1 VIYSLKD
8 LQDLAAAT
16 GFPDPVLAA
25 AVAMAESGGNPC
37 AQGDPNIGVHPCNR
51 LNGTSTSFGLWQIN
65 TTWNPQYDP
74 LSLLNPQY
82 NARAALAV
90 SNGGVTWKPW
100 STFKNESYLKWYS
113 HVVYPPH
120 GGPPIIPQPV
130 TPPIP
135 REKNGRVVAAT
146 VGVLAIVAA
155 AGYGAYRWLSGRP
168 EPRPLPP
175 PEPTYPMFRRY
186 EP

>member
-1 VIYSLKD
+1 
-8 LQDLAAAT
+8 
-16 GFPDPVLAA
+16 
-25 AVAMAESGGNPC
+25 
-37 AQGDPNIGVHPCNR
+37 
-51 LNGTSTSFGLWQIN
+51 
-65 TTWNPQYDP
+65 
-74 LSLLNPQY
+74 
-82 NARAALAV
+82 
-90 SNGGVTWKPW
+90 
-100 STFKNESYLKWYS
+100 
-113 HVVYPPH
+113 
-120 GGPPIIPQPV
+120 V